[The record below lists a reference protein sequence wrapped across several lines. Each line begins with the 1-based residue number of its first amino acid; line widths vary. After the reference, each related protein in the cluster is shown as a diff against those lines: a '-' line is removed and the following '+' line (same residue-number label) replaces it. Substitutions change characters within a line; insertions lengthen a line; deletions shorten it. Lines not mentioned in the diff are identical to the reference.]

1 MSPAPG
7 PRGDAVSERAAV
19 RLRVAGLRR
28 RFGRR
33 EVVRGVSL
41 TVAAGEIVGLLGPN
55 GAGKTTSFNL
65 VAGLLAAD
73 AGEVHLGGEDLC
85 RLPLWRRVRRGLGY
99 LPQEPTVLRG
109 LSATDNLL
117 VALEAQGLAF
127 GEARARAADA
137 LVRAGLA
144 HVGDV
149 LGQALSGGERR
160 RLEMARALL
169 CGPQVLLLDE
179 PFAGVDPIAVG
190 ELQTSVRAVAASGVG
205 VLVTD
210 HNAQET
216 LRLCDRAYL
225 IAGGTIV
232 AEGPPEALVNNP
244 TARKLYLG
252 EHFCL

>member
-1 MSPAPG
+1 MSQGEAHLQ
-7 PRGDAVSERAAV
+7 VH
-19 RLRVAGLRR
+19 GLRR

-33 EVVRGVSL
+33 EVVRGVSFK
-41 TVAAGEIVGLLGPN
+41 VGGGEIVGLLGPN
-55 GAGKTTSFNL
+55 GAGKTTSFNM
-65 VAGLLAAD
+65 VAGLLTAD
-73 AGEVHLGGEDLC
+73 AGEVRLGGTDLC
-85 RLPLWRRVRRGLGY
+85 RLPLWRRVRFGLGY

-117 VALEAQGLAF
+117 VALEAQGAP
-127 GEARARAADA
+127 RRAAYPRAKEA
-137 LVRAGLA
+137 LERAGLA
-144 HVGDV
+144 HVASV

-190 ELQTSVRAVAASGVG
+190 ELQASVRAVARSGVG

-225 IAGGTIV
+225 IAGGEIV
-232 AEGPPEALVNNP
+232 AEGDPTQLVANP
-244 TARKLYLG
+244 VARRLYLG
-252 EHFCL
+252 EQFSL